1 MEKVVLGFSVVVI
14 KPVCLRVYEL
24 FCLVIKYMEYKHIC
38 FLCLNENTSFN
49 QGRDTIMTDN
59 DIQCSSKTTQKSL

>member
-38 FLCLNENTSFN
+38 FS
-49 QGRDTIMTDN
+49 M
-59 DIQCSSKTTQKSL
+59 S